1 MTAPR
6 APDDSSPP
14 SLLRPRRHVGRSS
27 KHPFFDEGPDRGT
40 LLHSGLPRLMDER
53 SDPNFRAIYGLLAR
67 RSGALD
73 AAVSRIRLSGM
84 DLRPEELRRL
94 GRIRV
99 LLTEV
104 NALTLRSEAEASLA
118 DREKAG
124 NLTNLLEMMESGV
137 IEVRSAPLGGWAP
150 DFSVFRRNGH
160 PWMVLVGLHWF
171 ARPYPHGGPAL
182 ASLHGPEAAARTGRR
197 FEGLWRAA
205 HDIGPAIL
213 HILHEAQARS
223 GNRQR
228 EGSTSG
234 SRNPGSGDPDCS
246 SLDRTSSTHR
256 PASQRFESS

>member
-6 APDDSSPP
+6 SPDDSSPP
-14 SLLRPRRHVGRSS
+14 RLLRPRRHVGPSS
-27 KHPFFDEGPDRGT
+27 KRPFFDGGPDRGS
-40 LLHSGLPRLMDER
+40 LLRSGLPRLMDER
-53 SDPNFRAIYGLLAR
+53 SDPNFRAVYGLLAR

-84 DLRPEELRRL
+84 DLRPEELRKL

-104 NALTLRSEAEASLA
+104 NAITLRSEAEASLA
-118 DREKAG
+118 DPDKEG
-124 NLTNLLEMMESGV
+124 NLTNLLTMMESGV
-137 IEVRSAPLGGWAP
+137 IEVRSAPLAGWAP

-182 ASLHGPEAAARTGRR
+182 ASLHGAEAASRTARR
-197 FEGLWRAA
+197 FEGLWRGA

-213 HILHEAQARS
+213 HILQEARVRAGRAH
-223 GNRQR
+223 
-228 EGSTSG
+228 EGS
-234 SRNPGSGDPDCS
+234 
-246 SLDRTSSTHR
+246 
-256 PASQRFESS
+256 PASKALKSP